1 LILEEEVELLEDEEI
16 IFDEEIIIEEDA
28 AEGSTEEET
37 TQG

>member
-1 LILEEEVELLEDEEI
+1 MILEEEVELLEDEEI

-28 AEGSTEEET
+28 AEGSIEEET

>member
-1 LILEEEVELLEDEEI
+1 MIDDEVELLEDEEI